1 MEKIFWELYN
11 ADSETEVEKIVK
23 KHQIFNDNNNWKPY
37 GGNKGNFGTFESQQ
51 NHPVPALI
59 EKVTNSIDATL
70 IKECKLYGL
79 DPKSNDA
86 PKSMS
91 EAVELFY
98 GVKNGEIGELTNI
111 ERRTLAENI
120 QIIATGDKKTAKH
133 YNFWYGRRSTSKWV
147 WKHLFIAS
155 QK

>member
-11 ADSETEVEKIVK
+11 ADSESEVEKIIK
-23 KHQIFNDNNNWKPY
+23 KHKAFQDTENWKPY

-59 EKVTNSIDATL
+59 EKITNSIDATL
-70 IKECKLYGL
+70 IKECKLKGL
-79 DPKSNDA
+79 DPKSNEA

-98 GVKNGEIGELTNI
+98 GVKNGEIGELTNS
-111 ERRTLAENI
+111 ERRELAENI
-120 QIIATGDKKTAKH
+120 QVIATGDKKQPSITI
-133 YNFWYGRRSTSKWV
+133 FDMGG
-147 WKHLFIAS
+147 
-155 QK
+155 

>member
-11 ADSETEVEKIVK
+11 ADSETEVEKIIK
-23 KHQIFNDNNNWKPY
+23 KHKIFNNNNNWKPY

-59 EKVTNSIDATL
+59 EKVANSIDATL
-70 IKECKLYGL
+70 IKECKLNGL
-79 DPKSNDA
+79 DPKSNDS

-98 GVKNGEIGELTNI
+98 GYKNG
-111 ERRTLAENI
+111 
-120 QIIATGDKKTAKH
+120 
-133 YNFWYGRRSTSKWV
+133 
-147 WKHLFIAS
+147 
-155 QK
+155 